1 MKQPDRFGIMV
12 LSVAA
17 AIAVLLSVMAY
28 FSTNSAALPN
38 AAGIVAA
45 PFRAAAA
52 AIRTTLGDWKDY
64 LTEFDQLKEE
74 NRQLKLE
81 LAEKEAILRQAE
93 LDREENA
100 RLRKL
105 AELREQRRDLHFE
118 SARILAQDDSNW
130 SSLLTINKGTAHGIQ
145 TGNCVVTEEG
155 YLIGIVT
162 EAGLNWATVRTILDS
177 GSSIGALVFR
187 SGASAVAQGDFAP
200 MGQGRLSLTYL
211 GTDPDLA
218 FGDLIVTSGLGGYY
232 PAQLVIGSVEEVRSS
247 DDGLD
252 QVAVVRPAAELEDL
266 EQVFVITS
274 FDIVDSQ
281 VYIVYEDDLAE

>member
-74 NRQLKLE
+74 NRQLK
-81 LAEKEAILRQAE
+81 

-187 SGASAVAQGDFAP
+187 SGASAVAQGDFAL